1 VLEGR
6 QYWFCSDHCADRFAS
21 TPTRFINE
29 AGNLQDLRDME
40 ETTMAKDPVCG
51 MSVDPAG
58 AAATRT
64 YEGRNYFFCSVG
76 CAEAFD
82 VDPARYVASA
92 VTES

>member
-1 VLEGR
+1 
-6 QYWFCSDHCADRFAS
+6 
-21 TPTRFINE
+21 
-29 AGNLQDLRDME
+29 ME